1 MQNILDGKAT
11 QEYVQMAL
19 AYATPDIHKNL
30 APISKYQW
38 TESIYGQKY
47 STLPPTGVG
56 LTKAK
61 VDAEYQKFVE
71 ETDKK
76 TYMR

>member
-1 MQNILDGKAT
+1 
-11 QEYVQMAL
+11 MAL
-19 AYATPDIHKNL
+19 AYATPDIHNNL